1 MPEIHALVLGDYQVN
16 CYIVSPEGGRHCCL
30 IDPGYEAPFIVKKL
44 SGLGLTLDAIVLTHG
59 HFDHVGA
66 VKDIAQLTGCRVYI
80 NPLEKTMPPQL
91 TAGPLSFTNELREG
105 MTFTEAGL
113 TFTALHTPGHTPG
126 SMCFLTEGV
135 LFAGDTLFAGSC
147 GRTDFPGGNI
157 RDMLSSLKRLS
168 ALPEETWVLPGHG
181 ESTTIAEE
189 KRNNPYMRQGFPGEY
204 L

>member
-1 MPEIHALVLGDYQVN
+1 MPEIHTLVLGDYQVN
-16 CYIVSPEGGRHCCL
+16 CYIVNPQGSSHCCL
-30 IDPGYEAPFIVKKL
+30 IDPGYDAPEILKKL
-44 SGLGLTLDAIVLTHG
+44 SELGLTLDAILLTHG

-126 SMCFLTEGV
+126 SMCLLTEGV

-147 GRTDFPGGNI
+147 GRTDFPGGNT

-168 ALPEETWVLPGHG
+168 ALPEKTWVLPGHG